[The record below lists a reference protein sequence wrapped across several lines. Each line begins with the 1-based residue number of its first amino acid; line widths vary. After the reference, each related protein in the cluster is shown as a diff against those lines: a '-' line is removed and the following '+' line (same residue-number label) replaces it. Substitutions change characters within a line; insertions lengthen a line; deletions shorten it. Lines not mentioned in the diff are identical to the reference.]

1 MDANELLAWARGP
14 GFDIALTI
22 FVAGMLLR
30 LLEVLALGNKPDL
43 SPPRGSGPK
52 GAVQTLL
59 SRNLPRKAVF
69 DREPLRI
76 INGYVLHIGFF
87 IVLFLYGPHIVLF
100 ESFLGF
106 GWPALP
112 SGMIDAVGA
121 ITILSLIAALVF
133 RLNNKVI
140 RFISTKDDYVAWTV
154 TLLPLLTGYMAY
166 NHLVASYTMML
177 ALHLLSV
184 ELLLV
189 VAPFTKLTH
198 MFSFAM
204 ARWYQGYQ
212 AGRRGVES

>member
-1 MDANELLAWARGP
+1 MDANELLSWARGP
-14 GFDIALTI
+14 GFDIALII
-22 FVAGMLLR
+22 FVGGMLLR
-30 LLEVLALGNKPDL
+30 LLEILALGKKPDL

-52 GAVQTLL
+52 GGVETILT
-59 SRNLPRKAVF
+59 RMLPRKSVF
-69 DREPLRI
+69 DKEPLRI

-100 ESFLGF
+100 ESVLGF

-112 SGMIDAVGA
+112 SGVIDAAGA
-121 ITILSLIAALVF
+121 ITIVSLGVALAF
-133 RLNNKVI
+133 RLNNKVL
-140 RFISTKDDYVAWTV
+140 RFLSTKDDYIAWV
-154 TLLPLLTGYMAY
+154 ITLLPLLTGYMAY

-184 ELLLV
+184 ELLMVL
-189 VAPFTKLTH
+189 APFTKLTH

>member
-14 GFDIALTI
+14 GFDIALII

-30 LLEVLALGNKPDL
+30 LLEVLALGKKPDL

-52 GAVQTLL
+52 GGVETVLT
-59 SRNLPRKAVF
+59 RMLPRKTVF
-69 DREPLRI
+69 DKEPLRI

-121 ITILSLIAALVF
+121 ITIVSLIAALVL
-133 RLNNKVI
+133 RLNNKVL
-140 RFISTKDDYVAWTV
+140 RFLSTADDYVAWLL
-154 TLLPLLTGYMAY
+154 TLLPVLTGYLAY

>member
-1 MDANELLAWARGP
+1 M
-14 GFDIALTI
+14 TV

-30 LLEVLALGNKPDL
+30 LLEILVLGKKPDL
-43 SPPRGSGPK
+43 SPPSGSGPK
-52 GAVQTLL
+52 GGIETVFT
-59 SRNLPRKAVF
+59 RMLPRKQVF
-69 DREPLRI
+69 DKEPLRI

-87 IVLFLYGPHIVLF
+87 IVLFLYGPHIVLL

-112 SGMIDAVGA
+112 SGVIDAVTA
-121 ITILSLIAALVF
+121 ITIVSLIAALVF
-133 RLNNKVI
+133 RLNNKVL
-140 RFISTKDDYVAWTV
+140 RFLTRADDYVAWAV
-154 TLLPLLTGYMAY
+154 TLLPVLTGYLAY

-177 ALHLLSV
+177 ALHMLSV

-204 ARWYQGYQ
+204 ARWYQGYK
-212 AGRRGVES
+212 AGRRGLES

>member
-1 MDANELLAWARGP
+1 MGANELLSWARGP
-14 GFDIALTI
+14 GFDIALII
-22 FVAGMLLR
+22 FVGGMLLR
-30 LLEVLALGNKPDL
+30 LLEILALGKKPDL

-52 GAVQTLL
+52 GGVETILT
-59 SRNLPRKAVF
+59 RMLPRKSIF
-69 DREPLRI
+69 DKEPLRI
-76 INGYVLHIGFF
+76 INGYVLHFGFF

-112 SGMIDAVGA
+112 SGVIDAA
-121 ITILSLIAALVF
+121 SALTIVSLGIALAL
-133 RLNNKVI
+133 RLNNKVV
-140 RFISTKDDYVAWTV
+140 RFLSTKDDYIAWAI
-154 TLLPLLTGYMAY
+154 TLLPVLTGYMAY
-166 NHLVASYTMML
+166 NHLLGSYTMML

-184 ELLLV
+184 ELLMVL
-189 VAPFTKLTH
+189 APFTKLTH

>member
-76 INGYVLHIGFF
+76 INGYVMHIGFF

-121 ITILSLIAALVF
+121 ITILSLVAALVF

-140 RFISTKDDYVAWTV
+140 RFLSTKDDYVAWTV
-154 TLLPLLTGYMAY
+154 TLLPLVTGYMAY

>member
-1 MDANELLAWARGP
+1 MDANELLAWARGS

-69 DREPLRI
+69 EREPLRI

>member
-30 LLEVLALGNKPDL
+30 LFEVLVLGKKPDL
-43 SPPRGSGPK
+43 SAPRGSGTR
-52 GAVQTLL
+52 GAVRTLFA
-59 SRNLPRKAVF
+59 RTLPRKTTF
-69 DREPLRI
+69 DNEPLRI

-87 IVLFLYGPHIVLF
+87 IVLFFYGPHIALF
-100 ESFLGF
+100 QRALGIS
-106 GWPALP
+106 WPGLP
-112 SGMIDAVGA
+112 SGVIDAVGA
-121 ITILSLIAALVF
+121 ITILSLVAALVF

-140 RFISTKDDYVAWTV
+140 RFLSTTGDYLAWLV
-154 TLLPLLTGYMAY
+154 TLLPVLTGYLAY
-166 NHLVASYTMML
+166 NHLLLPYTLML
-177 ALHLLSV
+177 AFHLLSV

-198 MFSFAM
+198 MFSFAT

>member
-43 SPPRGSGPK
+43 SPPRGSGTK

-59 SRNLPRKAVF
+59 SRNLPRKTVF
-69 DREPLRI
+69 EKEPLRI

-140 RFISTKDDYVAWTV
+140 RFLSTKDDYVAWTV

>member
-1 MDANELLAWARGP
+1 MGANELLAWARGP

-22 FVAGMLLR
+22 FIVGMLLR
-30 LLEVLALGNKPDL
+30 LLEVLALGKKPDL
-43 SPPRGSGPK
+43 SAPRGSGPQ
-52 GAVQTLL
+52 GALKTLVM
-59 SRNLPRKAVF
+59 RTLPRKTVF
-69 DREPLRI
+69 DKEPLRV

-87 IVLFLYGPHIVLF
+87 IVLFLYEPHIALF
-100 ESFLGF
+100 DRTLGIR
-106 GWPALP
+106 WPGLP
-112 SGMIDAVGA
+112 SGLIDAVGA

-133 RLNNKVI
+133 RLNNKVM
-140 RFISTKDDYVAWTV
+140 RFLSTPGDYVAWLV
-154 TLLPLLTGYMAY
+154 TLLPVLTGYLAY
-166 NHLVASYTMML
+166 NHLLLPYTLML

-198 MFSFAM
+198 MFSFAT

>member
-14 GFDIALTI
+14 GFDIALII

-30 LLEVLALGNKPDL
+30 LLEVLALGKKPDL

-52 GAVQTLL
+52 GGVQTIFT
-59 SRNLPRKAVF
+59 RMLPRKAVF
-69 DREPLRI
+69 DKEPLRI

-112 SGMIDAVGA
+112 SGMIDAAGA
-121 ITILSLIAALVF
+121 ITLVSLVAALVL
-133 RLNNKVI
+133 RLNNKVL
-140 RFISTKDDYVAWTV
+140 RFLSSADDYVAWAL
-154 TLLPLLTGYMAY
+154 TLLPVLTGYMAY
-166 NHLVASYTMML
+166 NHLIASYTMML

-189 VAPFTKLTH
+189 AAPFTKLTH

>member
-1 MDANELLAWARGP
+1 MGANELLAWARGP

-43 SPPRGSGPK
+43 SPPRGSGAK

-59 SRNLPRKAVF
+59 SRNLPRKTVF
-69 DREPLRI
+69 EREPLRI

-140 RFISTKDDYVAWTV
+140 RFLSTKDDYVAWTV

>member
-14 GFDIALTI
+14 GFDIALVI

-30 LLEVLALGNKPDL
+30 LLEILALGKKPDL
-43 SPPRGSGPK
+43 SAARGSGAR
-52 GAVQTLL
+52 GGVETLFT
-59 SRNLPRKAVF
+59 RMLPRKTVF
-69 DREPLRI
+69 DKEPLRI

-112 SGMIDAVGA
+112 SGVIDAVAA
-121 ITILSLIAALVF
+121 ITIVSLGAALAF
-133 RLNNKVI
+133 RLNNKVL
-140 RFISTKDDYVAWTV
+140 RFLSTRGDYLAWAV
-154 TLLPLLTGYMAY
+154 TLLPVLTGYLAY

-189 VAPFTKLTH
+189 LAPFTKLTH

>member
-1 MDANELLAWARGP
+1 
-14 GFDIALTI
+14 
-22 FVAGMLLR
+22 MLLR

-43 SPPRGSGPK
+43 SPPRGSGAK

-59 SRNLPRKAVF
+59 SRNLPRKTVF
-69 DREPLRI
+69 EKEPLRI

-140 RFISTKDDYVAWTV
+140 RFLSTKDDYVAWTV